1 MVIIR
6 LNNTGESKMSKSAHG
21 YYTVLVEGY
30 TPGAKIPYIV
40 QAASDYHAA
49 RIVKAET
56 GYIVNER
63 DVEGPY

>member
-1 MVIIR
+1 
-6 LNNTGESKMSKSAHG
+6 MSKSAHG